1 MKGFATSPNPF
12 TSGIRPRRFLSSTK
26 ALMNYDIII
35 NGASKDDYR
44 KIYEQNETT
53 QR

>member
-12 TSGIRPRRFLSSTK
+12 TTGLKPRRFLSATK

-35 NGASKDDYR
+35 NGTTKDNYN
-44 KIYEQNETT
+44 KIYKEKEAA
-53 QR
+53 